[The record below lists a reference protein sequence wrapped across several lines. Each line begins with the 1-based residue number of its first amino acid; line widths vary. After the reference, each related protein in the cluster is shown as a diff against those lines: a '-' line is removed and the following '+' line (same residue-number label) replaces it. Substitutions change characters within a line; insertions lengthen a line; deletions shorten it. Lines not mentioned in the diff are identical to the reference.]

1 MVPKPPA
8 DRVPAQI
15 ASAEPAAGDGET
27 VISAEAWAAIGHML
41 SGSETTDGNWLVH
54 SVRPECRLQ
63 LDDASAP
70 QAGAISDFGKLTEAE
85 SDMLGDQIRVVTLSP
100 PPPPT
105 SGLHSSIIEAWAAFL
120 Q

>member
-1 MVPKPPA
+1 
-8 DRVPAQI
+8 
-15 ASAEPAAGDGET
+15 
-27 VISAEAWAAIGHML
+27 ML

-85 SDMLGDQIRVVTLSP
+85 SDMLGDQIRVVTLT
-100 PPPPT
+100 PT
-105 SGLHSSIIEAWAAFL
+105 PDIWVVPLR
-120 Q
+120 

>member
-1 MVPKPPA
+1 
-8 DRVPAQI
+8 
-15 ASAEPAAGDGET
+15 
-27 VISAEAWAAIGHML
+27 ML

-85 SDMLGDQIRVVTLSP
+85 SDMLGDQIRVVTLTP
-100 PPPPT
+100 LLPT
-105 SGLHSSIIEAWAAFL
+105 PIPGLHSSIIEAWAAFL

>member
-1 MVPKPPA
+1 
-8 DRVPAQI
+8 
-15 ASAEPAAGDGET
+15 
-27 VISAEAWAAIGHML
+27 ML

-85 SDMLGDQIRVVTLSP
+85 SDMLGDQIRVVTLTP
-100 PPPPT
+100 LLPPPT

>member
-1 MVPKPPA
+1 
-8 DRVPAQI
+8 
-15 ASAEPAAGDGET
+15 
-27 VISAEAWAAIGHML
+27 ML

-85 SDMLGDQIRVVTLSP
+85 SDMLGDQIRVVTLTP
-100 PPPPT
+100 LLP
-105 SGLHSSIIEAWAAFL
+105 SSNIWVAFL
-120 Q
+120 DYRGLGCVAPTI